1 MGAASDNAQKGRWL
15 EITDGAVAGDIR
27 QVTSS
32 SVASNA
38 TTFTFPATTG
48 ATQVASGVGY
58 ILWPMWM
65 PVTMVNRLINN
76 AIKSL
81 DGAFYDRVEYL
92 GFHGDGKTYRFDI
105 PTTLTML
112 TALSRRYAYDSK
124 DIHLCDSV
132 WTTDIDADVTAS
144 LDTVDYK
151 EGSGSLKLVVAAGA
165 SAGDILAAQS
175 FTAKDLSGYD
185 YVEFWAKA
193 TSAVAAGGLK
203 LHLHTGAIADGSTSA
218 EVLSLP
224 ALTANKWEFCRVA
237 LANPQSDTAI
247 TYVGTELDSD
257 AAYTCWFDGIRA
269 GKNDSAR
276 WVPVPRH
283 LWSVGREAR
292 DLILEPA
299 AGAMIGS
306 NLIKVKGGDFP
317 AVFSNDTAT
326 SEAPERYVIA
336 YTIYHALLMSSDP
349 RAKQALPE
357 GKETMEKAR
366 RSLPSLVNVRRVD

>member
-1 MGAASDNAQKGRWL
+1 MPTRGLTRLQLRQDIATEMIPFGAYVSTASEAGAAGGTTLVDNTLPMGAASDNAQKGRWL

-92 GFHGDGKTYRFDI
+92 GFHGDGLTYRFDI

-132 WTTDIDADVTAS
+132 WTTDI
-144 LDTVDYK
+144 
-151 EGSGSLKLVVAAGA
+151 
-165 SAGDILAAQS
+165 
-175 FTAKDLSGYD
+175 
-185 YVEFWAKA
+185 
-193 TSAVAAGGLK
+193 
-203 LHLHTGAIADGSTSA
+203 
-218 EVLSLP
+218 
-224 ALTANKWEFCRVA
+224 
-237 LANPQSDTAI
+237 
-247 TYVGTELDSD
+247 
-257 AAYTCWFDGIRA
+257 
-269 GKNDSAR
+269 
-276 WVPVPRH
+276 
-283 LWSVGREAR
+283 
-292 DLILEPA
+292 
-299 AGAMIGS
+299 
-306 NLIKVKGGDFP
+306 
-317 AVFSNDTAT
+317 
-326 SEAPERYVIA
+326 
-336 YTIYHALLMSSDP
+336 
-349 RAKQALPE
+349 
-357 GKETMEKAR
+357 
-366 RSLPSLVNVRRVD
+366 